1 MTRKNL
7 KFEVTKYIYVPV
19 IRITKLEIT
28 LLTRVELE
36 KDNA

>member
-7 KFEVTKYIYVPV
+7 KFEVTKNIYVPV

-28 LLTRVELE
+28 LTRVELE
-36 KDNA
+36 EDNA